1 MAAVS
6 NRFLIY
12 ESSKGILGYFPQI
25 LSWRGM
31 GVGDG
36 VQRGEFD

>member
-25 LSWRGM
+25 LSWR
-31 GVGDG
+31 VGDG